1 METQAH
7 VKREE
12 RVTNQFFFI
21 WESLDL
27 QIFQISQGEDPDSNW
42 LIINSELF
50 DNVCII
56 WQGLFTQLKIG
67 LKAIRNLFVILYCK
81 DSFIQTF
88 SDFSLFLCHQND
100 SRASIT
106 SLWKILIYR
115 INL

>member
-42 LIINSELF
+42 LIINSE
-50 DNVCII
+50 
-56 WQGLFTQLKIG
+56 
-67 LKAIRNLFVILYCK
+67 
-81 DSFIQTF
+81 
-88 SDFSLFLCHQND
+88 
-100 SRASIT
+100 
-106 SLWKILIYR
+106 
-115 INL
+115 